1 VQLAVLLLAA
11 AGCSSEDP
19 PLGVVRS
26 EVTVGSFVNSSCSTS
41 VVIALSQQVAEEVDC
56 LMPGQMVRFEEQDG
70 IQFNGSAVLPYLD
83 AEAREDLYAAAA
95 DGGTT
100 LLINS
105 AFRSVVQQ
113 YLLRN
118 WFEQGR
124 CGITAAAQP
133 GSSNHEGGRALD
145 VDNWEAWVGTLG
157 AHGWSHDIPGDPV
170 HFDHLASPDIRGAD
184 VLAFQRL
191 WNRNNPGDT
200 ISEDGDYGPQTA
212 ARISASPAEGFPIGA
227 TCMAPEDR
235 ALDVVDV
242 EGPDVIAPGE
252 RGTFTVNLR
261 NTGTVAWTAD
271 AVLATSTGAPSV
283 LVDPA
288 TWLNE
293 VAVIKVGHI
302 VLPGDAAT
310 LVFDVLGPEV
320 DVATPVAERFALVD
334 GDARFGAVPI
344 AVTVDPDDDPTVPGT
359 GDGSGDGT
367 GGCSTGGGGGGAGGS
382 GWLALALA
390 GLLLRRRVRLCS
402 THDA

>member
-1 VQLAVLLLAA
+1 VVGVALAA
-11 AGCSSEDP
+11 GLVGCADEP
-19 PLGVVRS
+19 NLGVYRS
-26 EVTVGSFVNSSCSTS
+26 EVNVGDFETSTCSTA
-41 VVIALSQQVAEEVDC
+41 VVIGLSAQVAEEVDC
-56 LMPGQMVRFEEQDG
+56 LMPGQMVEFEEVDG
-70 IQFNGSAVLPYLD
+70 IVFNGSAVLPYLD
-83 AEAREDLYAAAA
+83 AEARDDLYAAAA
-95 DGGTT
+95 ESTT
-100 LLINS
+100 ALKINS

-113 YLLRN
+113 YLLRR

-133 GSSNHEGGRALD
+133 GSSNHEGGRAID
-145 VDNWEAWVGTLG
+145 VDNYGAWISILG
-157 AHGWSHDIPGDPV
+157 AHGWAHSVPGDPV
-170 HFDHLASPDIRGAD
+170 HFDHTASPDIRGAD

-191 WNRNNPGDT
+191 WNRNNPGD
-200 ISEDGDYGPQTA
+200 IIAEDGDYGPQTA